1 MNPFFAVIAGG
12 AAIATLATQVQGP
25 LPASSFD
32 VIAEA
37 AQAQEVCRDHTE
49 RLRGY
54 VIKGSRGN
62 VERVGGNWRVLVRYF
77 GTTSDGPVRR
87 ATAECVVSPSGE
99 LVSLR
104 KVAQ

>member
-1 MNPFFAVIAGG
+1 MNPFFAIIAGG
-12 AAIATLATQVQGP
+12 AAIAALATQVQGP
-25 LPASSFD
+25 PPASPFD

-37 AQAQEVCRDHTE
+37 AQAQEACREHTE

-54 VIKGSRGN
+54 VIKGGRGN
-62 VERVGGNWRVLVRYF
+62 VGLVGGNWRVLVRYF
-77 GTTSDGPVRR
+77 DTTGDGPVRR
-87 ATAECVVSPSGE
+87 ATAECVVSTSGE